1 MTAALEVPTQF
12 QTVQHRR
19 AEVAEIEDRSILLRA
34 VPYDTQAPI
43 DTGLVESFEP
53 GAFSRA
59 TRDPGRVKL
68 WFGHSDTPTGQIV
81 GKAEEVIDRADGVL
95 VRARISETPYGD
107 QLRTLA
113 ADGVLDEAS
122 IEFRPIP
129 KEMKIRRE
137 GETVHVRHLR
147 AHLLGVALVPHGAYG
162 RDALVLSVR
171 DIRAKAVEKAR
182 LDALERLR
190 GYNH

>member
-1 MTAALEVPTQF
+1 MTATIEIPDQF
-12 QTVQHRR
+12 QSVQHRR
-19 AEVAEIEDRSILLRA
+19 AEVAEVEERTILLRA
-34 VPYDTQAPI
+34 VPYDVQVPI
-43 DTGLVESFEP
+43 DVGLVESFEP

-59 TRDPGRVKL
+59 TKDPGRVKL

-81 GKAEEVIDRADGVL
+81 GKAAEVIDRPDGVL
-95 VRARISETPYGD
+95 VRARISATPYGD

-129 KEMKIRRE
+129 KEMKIRRD
-137 GETVHVRHLR
+137 GDTVHVRHMR

-162 RDALVLSVR
+162 RDALVMSVR
-171 DIRAKAVEKAR
+171 DMRAKAVEKSR
-182 LDALERLR
+182 LEALERLR